1 MASILVIDDEIVMR
15 TALRRVL
22 EDAGHEVTEAIDG
35 NEGMARFQESA
46 ADVVITDM
54 LLPQRSGV
62 SIIKESTASNP
73 GVKVIAITALAY
85 DAFDAAEELGAN
97 ATFEKPIQMK
107 DLLETI
113 DTLLDTNC

>member
-1 MASILVIDDEIVMR
+1 MKSLCALP
-15 TALRRVL
+15 LRRVL
-22 EDAGHEVTEAIDG
+22 EDAGREVTEAIDG
-35 NEGMARFQESA
+35 KEGMARFHESA
-46 ADVVITDM
+46 ADGVITDM
-54 LLPQRSGV
+54 LLPKRSAL
-62 SIIKESTASNP
+62 SIMKESTASNP
-73 GVKVIAITALAY
+73 GVKIIAITALAY